1 MPLPTQ
7 MQEQLEYQLAITS
20 AQNEQQTKIQSKTVK
35 LEALRM
41 AKDIAM
47 ENHRAAQ
54 AGTVLSA
61 TDIVTLASELEAFT
75 SV

>member
-41 AKDIAM
+41 AKEIAM
-47 ENHRAAQ
+47 ENHRAAP

-61 TDIVTLASELEAFT
+61 TDIVALASELEAFT

>member
-1 MPLPTQ
+1 M
-7 MQEQLEYQLAITS
+7 AITTDIS
-20 AQNEQQTKIQSKTVK
+20 AQLQSQADIETQRQQHQLTLNEKNAK

-41 AKDIAM
+41 AKEIAM
-47 ENHRAAQ
+47 ENHRAAP

-61 TDIVTLASELEAFT
+61 TDIVALASELEAFT